1 MTKNIYFCKLKKTPD
16 RITIGFTILP
26 YHHLM
31 KQLIEC
37 VPNFS
42 EGRDMGVIKTITDEI
57 EKVAGVR
64 LLDVDP
70 GAATNRTVVTLVGE
84 PDAVIEA
91 AFRAIKKA
99 SEIIDMSR
107 HHGEHPRFGAT
118 DVCPLVPIS
127 NITME
132 ETTVFAHKLAERVG
146 RELAIPVYCYEN
158 AALSQERR
166 NLANCRSGEYEG
178 LPKKLDDPHWK
189 PDFGPAVFNAR
200 TGAIAVGARDFLV
213 AYNINLNTTSTR
225 RANAVAFDIREKGRP
240 VREGNPITGKIKKD
254 GHGKEIWTPGALKAC
269 KAIGWFIEEYGIA
282 QVSINLTNI
291 SVTSVHEAFEVSSQK
306 AMERGMRVTGSELVG
321 LVPKKALTDAGK
333 YFLRKQQRSVGIS
346 EDQLIMIA
354 VKSLGLDDLKPF
366 NPGEKIIEYLLDDP
380 KDKKLV
386 GMTVEGFTNE
396 TASESAAPGG
406 GSVSAYVAAL
416 GVSLGTMVANLSSH
430 KSGWDERW
438 EEFSVWAEKGQKLKD
453 ELLFLVDEDTK
464 AFNKIMD
471 AFGLP
476 KNSDEEKKLRTSAI
490 QDATRYAI
498 EVPFRTMQKA
508 YESFEI
514 IRAMVDCGNPNSVTD
529 AGVGAL
535 CIRTAVIGAYLNV
548 KVNGAGFKDTEY
560 LSVILKQADEL
571 VAMARTAEQTI
582 LETVIQKIS
591 E

>member
-1 MTKNIYFCKLKKTPD
+1 
-16 RITIGFTILP
+16 
-26 YHHLM
+26 M

-42 EGRDMGVIKTITDEI
+42 EGRDMSVIKTITDEI
-57 EKVAGVR
+57 EQVEGVR

-70 GAATNRTVVTLVGE
+70 GAATNRTVVTLVGT

-99 SEIIDMSR
+99 SEVIDMSK

-132 ETTVFAHKLAERVG
+132 ETAVYAHKLAERVG
-146 RELAIPVYCYEN
+146 KELEIPVYCYES
-158 AALSQERR
+158 AALIPERR

-178 LPKKLDDPHWK
+178 LPKKLEDPHWK
-189 PDFGPAVFNAR
+189 PDFGPARFNPR
-200 TGAIAVGARDFLV
+200 IGAIAVGARDFLV

-225 RANAVAFDIREKGRP
+225 RANSVAFDIREKGRP

-254 GHGKEIWTPGALKAC
+254 EQGHEIWIPGALKAC

-291 SVTSVHEAFEVSSQK
+291 SITPVHEAFEVSCQK
-306 AMERGMRVTGSELVG
+306 AQERGMRVSGSELVG
-321 LVPKKALTDAGK
+321 LVPKKAMIDAGK

-346 EDQLIMIA
+346 EDEIIKIA

-366 NPGEKIIEYLLDDP
+366 NPHEKIIEYLLQNSD
-380 KDKKLV
+380 DKKLV
-386 GMTVEGFTNE
+386 SMTAEGFANE

-406 GSVSAYVAAL
+406 GSVSAYMAAL

-430 KSGWDERW
+430 KAGWDERW
-438 EEFSVWAEKGQKLKD
+438 EEFSIWAEKGQRLKD
-453 ELLFLVDEDTK
+453 ELLFLVDEDTR

-476 KNSDEEKKLRTSAI
+476 KGTEAEKAMRSEAI
-490 QDATRYAI
+490 QAATRYAI

-514 IRAMVDCGNPNSVTD
+514 IRAMVEHGNPNSVTD

-535 CIRTAVIGAYLNV
+535 CVRSAVIGAYLNV
-548 KVNGAGFKDTEY
+548 KVNGAGFKDKVFLDAIMKE
-560 LSVILKQADEL
+560 ADEL
-571 VAMARTAEQTI
+571 VMKAKTTEDSILAE
-582 LETVIQKIS
+582 VNAKIS
-591 E
+591 K